1 MKRVAI
7 AIATTLAATGC
18 VVASAA
24 SIEGSRD
31 IQKYEKAAGSDVQ
44 QMPASPLVDWQPL
57 NDRSIAVWTA
67 SDKPWLVRVSQ
78 PCDGLKQADS
88 VALTSSDGKV
98 IVGTDA
104 VKVGTAQCKIAS
116 IQPVDYA
123 KVATLTS
130 HLKHHGMQM

>member
-1 MKRVAI
+1 MKQAAI
-7 AIATTLAATGC
+7 AIATLLAATGC

-31 IQKYEKAAGSDVQ
+31 IQKYEKAAGNDVQ
-44 QMPASPLVDWQPL
+44 QMPASPLVDWQAL

-67 SDKPWLVRVSQ
+67 SNKPWLVRVSQ
-78 PCDGLKQADS
+78 PCDGLNKADS
-88 VALTSSDGKV
+88 VALTSSEGKV
-98 IVGTDA
+98 IAGTDA
-104 VKVGTAQCKIAS
+104 VEVDGAQCKIAS